1 MSIPILSAVSDQ
13 KVYRHSSITQHK
25 NTLSVLKKGE
35 WLPLVCDHLDYIDCG
50 RVVSH
55 KVAVTDGEDIGYTYG
70 VKECKY
76 WTDNYLMGNNG
87 YTTTSAL
94 PTWFGIGY
102 YDDYKDSNVIINSD
116 DESLGQHNEL
126 TLRVGTSYCLA
137 EETLKAVE

>member
-1 MSIPILSAVSDQ
+1 MSIPILKAVSDQ

-35 WLPLVCDHLDYIDCG
+35 WLPLVCDHLDYIGCNG
-50 RVVSH
+50 ASSH
-55 KVAVTDGEDIGYTYG
+55 KVAISDVKDIGYTYK

-76 WTDNYLMGNNG
+76 WTDNYLMGDSDRTETKN
-87 YTTTSAL
+87 L

-102 YDDYKDSNVIINSD
+102 YDSYQGDSMMINSD
-116 DESLGQHNEL
+116 TESLGQHNEL

-137 EETLKAVE
+137 EETLEAIE